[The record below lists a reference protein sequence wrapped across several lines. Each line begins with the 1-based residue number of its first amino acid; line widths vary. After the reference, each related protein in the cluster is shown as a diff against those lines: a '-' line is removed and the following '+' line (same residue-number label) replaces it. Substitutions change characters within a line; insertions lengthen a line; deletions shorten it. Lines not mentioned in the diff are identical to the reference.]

1 MERGD
6 GAWAGLRLLAAVGV
20 VAVATGA
27 SGAAQDA
34 DVHMNNGFAAAAVRS
49 AISGAKRRLAREGC
63 RDLLREFKDAE
74 GHTLQA
80 NLEARHRTAEAQ
92 LQALQ
97 FEDGVS
103 RRLCDKNGIHAV
115 TRPGSSLVY
124 ICSDAFLT
132 AYRRN
137 PYLAESYI
145 IHEML
150 HTLGLGENPPSS
162 QQITDRVVEACHN

>member
-6 GAWAGLRLLAAVGV
+6 GAWAGLRLLAAVGI

-27 SGAAQDA
+27 NGAAQDA

-49 AISGAKRRLAREGC
+49 AIGGAKRRLAREGC
-63 RDLLREFKDAE
+63 RDLFR
-74 GHTLQA
+74 
-80 NLEARHRTAEAQ
+80 
-92 LQALQ
+92 
-97 FEDGVS
+97 
-103 RRLCDKNGIHAV
+103 
-115 TRPGSSLVY
+115 
-124 ICSDAFLT
+124 FLT

-145 IHEML
+145 IHEIL

-162 QQITDRVVEACHN
+162 QQITHRVVEACHN

>member
-1 MERGD
+1 M
-6 GAWAGLRLLAAVGV
+6 AGSRFASTAL
-20 VAVATGA
+20 AVAIAGGA
-27 SGAAQDA
+27 VLPTSGAAPDA
-34 DVHMNNGFAAAAVRS
+34 DIHMNNPFAAAAVRS
-49 AISGAKRRLAREGC
+49 AIGGAVRRLAREGC

-115 TRPGSSLVY
+115 TGPGSSVVY
-124 ICSDAFLT
+124 VCSDAFLT

-137 PYLAESYI
+137 SYLAESYM
-145 IHEML
+145 IHELL

-162 QQITDRVVEACHN
+162 QYITDRVVTACHN

>member
-1 MERGD
+1 MERRD
-6 GAWAGLRLLAAVGV
+6 GAWAGLRLLAVGIL
-20 VAVATGA
+20 AVAMVP

-34 DVHMNNGFAAAAVRS
+34 DVHMNNGFAAAAVR
-49 AISGAKRRLAREGC
+49 GAVGGARRRLTRESC
-63 RDLLREFKDAE
+63 LNLLREFKDAE

-92 LQALQ
+92 LRALQ
-97 FEDGVS
+97 FEDGIS
-103 RRLCDKNGIHAV
+103 CRLCDKNGIHAL
-115 TRPGSSLVY
+115 TRAGSSVVY

-145 IHEML
+145 IHELL

-162 QQITDRVVEACHN
+162 QEITDRVVEACHN